1 MIRFLEESFS
11 SGSGDGLMVTTSS
24 NACLILTR
32 LHGFVDIDF
41 AIGKKRDIY
50 IYREREKYT
59 RDFFFF
65 PVVYGRILK

>member
-41 AIGKKRDIY
+41 AIGKKKRY
-50 IYREREKYT
+50 IYRERERNIRETFSFSLLFMEEY
-59 RDFFFF
+59 
-65 PVVYGRILK
+65 